1 MPWLNRILRYR
12 PAHFVLAGFAGW
24 LLLAPP
30 AQQGEWREPVTLGPE
45 RIEALRE
52 GWAAATGREPDE
64 AELQSLQRQEI
75 DDEIL
80 FREALARS
88 LHRLDPVVKQRLV
101 LNMRF
106 LDPQTIASDEQLFEQ
121 AIALGMQGN
130 DVVVRRRLVQIMELS
145 IQEGADRSPVSDT
158 ELAAMYEKRRE
169 EFALPARWRITQ
181 VYFSADRRKERAPAD
196 ARAAL
201 EQLRREAL
209 EPPAALAL
217 GDPFLG
223 GHQLPLLNA
232 LQLAGQFGEDFARAL
247 GACATGQWCG
257 PIASSYGEHLV
268 RVEEAEAGRMPGLDE
283 PDVRRRLESDV
294 LRERARR
301 TLAEAMVTL
310 RGKYGVKS

>member
-1 MPWLNRILRYR
+1 MLRYK
-12 PAHFVLAGFAGW
+12 PAHFALAGLAGW
-24 LLLAPP
+24 LLLAP
-30 AQQGEWREPVTLGPE
+30 AAEQAAVREPLALGPE
-45 RIEALRE
+45 RIAALRE
-52 GWAAATGREPDE
+52 GWTVAMGREPGE
-64 AELQSLQRQEI
+64 AELLALERQEI

-88 LHRLDPVVKQRLV
+88 LHRLDPVVKQRLL

-106 LDPQTIASDEQLFEQ
+106 LDPQTRESDERLFEQ
-121 AIALGMQGN
+121 AIGLGMHEN

-145 IQEGADRSPVSDT
+145 IQEGADRAPVSDA
-158 ELAAMYEKRRE
+158 ELAAMYERRRE
-169 EFALPARWRITQ
+169 ELALPARWRITQ
-181 VYFSADRRKERAPAD
+181 VYFSADRRKDRAPAD

-201 EQLRREAL
+201 QQLQREAL
-209 EPPAALAL
+209 APEAALAL

-247 GACATGQWCG
+247 GACATGTWCG

-268 RVEEAEAGRMPGLDE
+268 RVEEAEPGRMPGLDE

-294 LRERARR
+294 ARERARR
-301 TLAEAMVTL
+301 TLADAMVTL
-310 RGKYGVKS
+310 RQKYGVQS

>member
-1 MPWLNRILRYR
+1 MQWLNRILRYR
-12 PAHFVLAGFAGW
+12 PAHFALAGFAGW

-30 AQQGEWREPVTLGPE
+30 AQQGEVREPVTLGPE
-45 RIEALRE
+45 RIAALRE
-52 GWAAATGREPDE
+52 GWAAATGREPGE
-64 AELQSLQRQEI
+64 LELQSLQRQEI

-88 LHRLDPVVKQRLV
+88 LHRLDPVVKQRLL

-106 LDPQTIASDEQLFEQ
+106 LDPQTRASDDELLEQ
-121 AIALGMQGN
+121 AMELGMQKN

-145 IQEGADRSPVSDT
+145 IQEGADGSPVSET
-158 ELAAMYEKRRE
+158 ELAAMYERRRE
-169 EFALPARWRITQ
+169 ELALPARWRITQ
-181 VYFSADRRKERAPAD
+181 VYFSADRRKERAADD

-201 EQLRREAL
+201 ERLRREAL
-209 EPPAALAL
+209 EPQAALAL

-232 LQLAGQFGEDFARAL
+232 LQLAGQFGEDFARAI
-247 GACATGQWCG
+247 GACATGHWCG
-257 PIASSYGEHLV
+257 PIASSYGQHLV
-268 RVEEAEAGRMPGLDE
+268 RVEEAEAGRMPGLAE

-310 RGKYGVKS
+310 RRRYGVQS

>member
-1 MPWLNRILRYR
+1 MQFVSRMLRYK
-12 PAHFVLAGFAGW
+12 PAHFAVAGLAGW

-30 AQQGEWREPVTLGPE
+30 AQQGEAREPVALGPE
-45 RIEALRE
+45 RIAALRE
-52 GWAAATGREPDE
+52 GWTAAMGREPDE
-64 AELQSLQRQEI
+64 AELQSLARQEV

-88 LHRLDPVVKQRLV
+88 LHRLDPVVKQRLL

-106 LDPQTIASDEQLFEQ
+106 LDPDTQASDERLFAQ
-121 AIALGMQGN
+121 AVELGMHRN

-145 IQEGADRSPVSDT
+145 IQEGADRSPASDA

-169 EFALPARWRITQ
+169 ELALPARWRITQ
-181 VYFSADRRKERAPAD
+181 VYFSADRRRERAPAD

-201 EQLRREAL
+201 ERLQREAL
-209 EPPAALAL
+209 APEAALAL

-232 LQLAGQFGEDFARAL
+232 LQLAGQFGEDFARGIA
-247 GACATGQWCG
+247 GCATGQWCG

-268 RVEEAEAGRMPGLDE
+268 RVEEAEAGRLPGLDE

-301 TLAEAMVTL
+301 TLAEAMVGL
-310 RGKYGVKS
+310 RQKYGVQS

>member
-1 MPWLNRILRYR
+1 MQWLIRILRYK
-12 PAHFVLAGFAGW
+12 PAHFALAGLAGW

-30 AQQGEWREPVTLGPE
+30 AEQGELREPLALGPD
-45 RIEALRE
+45 RIAALRQ
-52 GWAAATGREPDE
+52 GWTAAMGREPGE
-64 AELQSLQRQEI
+64 AELQALVGQEI

-88 LHRLDPVVKQRLV
+88 LHRLDPVVKQRLL

-106 LDPQTIASDEQLFEQ
+106 LDPQTRDSDERLFEQ
-121 AIALGMQGN
+121 AIGLGMHQN

-145 IQEGADRSPVSDT
+145 IQEGADRSPVSDA
-158 ELAAMYEKRRE
+158 ELAAMYEKRRGE
-169 EFALPARWRITQ
+169 LALPARWRITQ
-181 VYFSADRRKERAPAD
+181 VYFSVDRRKERASAD

-201 EQLRREAL
+201 QRLQREAL
-209 EPPAALAL
+209 EPQVALAL

-232 LQLAGQFGEDFARAL
+232 LQLAGQFGEDFARGIA
-247 GACATGQWCG
+247 GCATGQWCG
-257 PIASSYGEHLV
+257 PVGSSYGEHLV

-301 TLAEAMVTL
+301 TLAEAMVSL
-310 RGKYGVKS
+310 RQKYGVPS

>member
-1 MPWLNRILRYR
+1 MQFFSRMLRYK
-12 PAHFVLAGFAGW
+12 PAHFAVAGLAGW

-30 AQQGEWREPVTLGPE
+30 TQQGEAREPVTLGPE
-45 RIEALRE
+45 RIAALRE
-52 GWAAATGREPDE
+52 GWTAAMGREPDE
-64 AELQSLQRQEI
+64 AELQSLARQEV

-88 LHRLDPVVKQRLV
+88 LHRLDPVVKQRLL

-106 LDPQTIASDEQLFEQ
+106 LEPDTQASDETLFGQ
-121 AIALGMQGN
+121 AVQLGMHRN

-145 IQEGADRSPVSDT
+145 IQEGADRSPASDA

-169 EFALPARWRITQ
+169 ELALPARWRITQ
-181 VYFSADRRKERAPAD
+181 VYFSADRRKGRAPAD

-201 EQLRREAL
+201 ERLQREAL
-209 EPPAALAL
+209 APEAALAL

-232 LQLAGQFGEDFARAL
+232 LQLAGQFGEEFARGIA
-247 GACATGQWCG
+247 GCATGQWCG
-257 PIASSYGEHLV
+257 PIGSSYGEHLV

-301 TLAEAMVTL
+301 TLAEAMVSL
-310 RGKYGVKS
+310 RQKYGVPS